1 MSWDIYLDQDGGT
14 VEVERHEEGGT
25 FALGGT
31 TRAELNIT
39 YNYGAL
45 IRVAAKAVGYDI
57 ITGMAKRDPDEDTEN
72 MFSTLILT
80 YEFAED
86 AFDALAGKSGED
98 TQAILR
104 AMYKALGEGRYSRH
118 EDYWAA
124 TPGNVAHA
132 LNILSTWAEQHP
144 NATWSVS

>member
-1 MSWDIYLDQDGGT
+1 MSWDICLNDEDGQP
-14 VEVERHEEGGT
+14 VEVEQHEEGGT

-45 IRVAAKAVGYDI
+45 VRLAAKAVGYDL
-57 ITGMAKRDPDEDTEN
+57 ITGMAKREDNESV
-72 MFSTLILT
+72 FSLLLLT
-80 YEFAED
+80 YDFSED
-86 AFDALAGKSGED
+86 AVNALPGKTGED
-98 TQAILR
+98 TKDILR
-104 AMYKALGEGRYSRH
+104 AMYEALGGGRYSRH
-118 EDYWAA
+118 EDYWAP

-132 LNILSTWAEQHP
+132 LDILATWAEQHP